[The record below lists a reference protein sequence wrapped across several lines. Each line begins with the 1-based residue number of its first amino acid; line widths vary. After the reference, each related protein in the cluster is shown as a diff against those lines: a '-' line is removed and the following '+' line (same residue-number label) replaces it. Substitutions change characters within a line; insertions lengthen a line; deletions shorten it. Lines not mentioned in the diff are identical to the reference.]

1 MQDGSL
7 INIGIIEDEP
17 VARDLLE
24 SFLLKNSM
32 SVVAASG
39 LTQFKAQAKSL
50 QSPLDIILLDLNL
63 LNEDGMDF
71 FHDPTFNSSIREKGV
86 GVIVLLARSSD
97 VSRIDAISQG
107 ADDYL
112 TKPYTFN
119 ELLARIHLLHLRLKP
134 FLYSSERA
142 LIDSQLSQREKAVF
156 VSVAQGHSLSNI
168 ANELNVSLKT
178 AETYRSRISVKLEV
192 KSISDI
198 TRLAAKAGLV

>member
-32 SVVAASG
+32 SVLAASG

-112 TKPYTFN
+112 TKPYNFN
-119 ELLARIHLLHLRLKP
+119 ELLARIHLLHLPVGK
-134 FLYSSERA
+134 
-142 LIDSQLSQREKAVF
+142 
-156 VSVAQGHSLSNI
+156 
-168 ANELNVSLKT
+168 
-178 AETYRSRISVKLEV
+178 
-192 KSISDI
+192 
-198 TRLAAKAGLV
+198 